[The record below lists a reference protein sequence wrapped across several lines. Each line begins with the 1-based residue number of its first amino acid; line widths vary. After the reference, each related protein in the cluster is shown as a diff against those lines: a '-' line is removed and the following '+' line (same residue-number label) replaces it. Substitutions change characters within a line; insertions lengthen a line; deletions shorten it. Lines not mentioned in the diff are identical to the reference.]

1 MANRP
6 EDSEYLESDPGAR
19 RLPVRVALALVMLWA
34 WAGSFPVRA
43 DVLPR
48 ASYETRNRLS
58 AARRAVE
65 QEQYT
70 AAVGLLSAVLGS
82 EEADLF
88 TAAPGRGGVERPV
101 RAEAAALLAS
111 LPPEAVDHYE
121 TWAESRARQPLGEA
135 VLERDRRALAQIAE
149 QFPAATVG
157 GEAALLLGCDA
168 LDRGRPWE
176 ALAWLGRL
184 QRVPAVAK
192 RFEPQRTLATAAA
205 WVALGR
211 SDRAADALKDL
222 AAAGSNVRFRIG
234 DEEFSCGDDPAR
246 VLAWLTGEGDSPI
259 FAARKLGQSPAA
271 RKLGQSP
278 AARKL
283 GQSPAARKLG
293 QSPCWPVFRGDA
305 ARNASTSWQGP
316 VGTLQWR
323 AETMEGTGLGEAF
336 RTMESRARPSQ
347 GTLLPSA
354 HPLVVGGLVLARTSD
369 SLVALDLQ
377 GGRRVWEPASSNDPE
392 PQQPQN
398 PHFRHV
404 LGSNREARVWQRSYL
419 DAPYGQLASD
429 GRRVFFI
436 DGLDSAWPNRM
447 GMVVAMGGLG
457 GGAPEP
463 PKPHNR
469 LVALMFE
476 HEGKMV
482 WSVGGATGEDEPKL
496 AGAFFLGPPL
506 PYDETLYV
514 LAEIDG
520 EITLCALEAATGR
533 WLWSRVVAV
542 PQQNVLDDPERRLAG
557 ATPSMADGVLVCPT
571 SAGAVVAV
579 EPATRSL
586 LWGYEYPPAESGD
599 RTRRIQRLGVAALRA
614 GVAVGPQGSC
624 DASATLAA
632 GHVVLAPVESDE
644 LLCLELESGELVWKR
659 RLEDLLYVGCI
670 HDATVLAVGAEGLSS
685 WNLSSGKPAWQELS
699 VALPDGARP
708 SGRGVLR
715 GRFYYLPTSNS
726 EVLEIDLADG
736 RIAARMKTAS
746 PPGNLVAL
754 PGLLISQSVHA
765 VEAFGTSPV
774 RAEEASPLLPDGAA
788 GEANT
793 KTRKG
798 ESTK

>member
-1 MANRP
+1 MP
-6 EDSEYLESDPGAR
+6 TPC
-19 RLPVRVALALVMLWA
+19 RLPVRAALALVLLRA
-34 WAGSFPVRA
+34 WAGSLPVLA
-43 DVLPR
+43 EVLPR

-70 AAVGLLSAVLGS
+70 AAVGLLGAVLGS

-88 TAAPGRGGVERPV
+88 AAAPGRSGVERPV

-111 LPPEAVDHYE
+111 LPPEALDHYE
-121 TWAESRARQPLGEA
+121 TWAESRARQPLSEA
-135 VLERDRRALAQIAE
+135 VLERDRRALARIAE
-149 QFPAATVG
+149 QYPGATAG

-176 ALAWLGRL
+176 ALAWLRRVEG
-184 QRVPAVAK
+184 VPAAVR
-192 RFEPQRTLATAAA
+192 RFEPQRTLAVAAA

-211 SDRAADALKDL
+211 SDRAAGVLENL
-222 AAAGSNVRFRIG
+222 AAAGSHVRFRIG
-234 DEEFSCGDDPAR
+234 DEEFSCGDDPER

-259 FAARKLGQSPAA
+259 FAARKLGQPPRDS
-271 RKLGQSP
+271 
-278 AARKL
+278 
-283 GQSPAARKLG
+283 
-293 QSPCWPVFRGDA
+293 CWTVFRGDA
-305 ARNASTSWQGP
+305 ARNAATAWQGS
-316 VGTLQWR
+316 VGPLLWSVK
-323 AETMEGTGLGEAF
+323 ALEGTGLAEAF
-336 RTMESRARPSQ
+336 RSMESRARPSQ
-347 GTLLPSA
+347 GTLLLSA
-354 HPLVVGGLVLARTSD
+354 HPLVVGGLVLARLPER
-369 SLVALDLQ
+369 LVAIELESGKQ
-377 GGRRVWEPASSNDPE
+377 IWEFPWGGDQEPAQS
-392 PQQPQN
+392 QH

-404 LGSNREARVWQRSYL
+404 LGSNREARVWQRSFL
-419 DAPYGQLASD
+419 DAPYGQLAGD

-447 GMVVAMGGLG
+447 PVMIAVRGLRGGV
-457 GGAPEP
+457 PEP

-469 LVALMFE
+469 LVALFLK
-476 HEGKMV
+476 HEGKMA

-506 PYDETLYV
+506 PHDGTLYA

-542 PQQNVLDDPERRLAG
+542 PEQNVLDDPERRLAG

-614 GVAVGPQGSC
+614 GVAVGPRGSC

-644 LLCLELESGELVWKR
+644 LLCLKLDSGELVWKR
-659 RLEDLLYVGCI
+659 QLEDLLYVGCI
-670 HDATVLAVGAEGLSS
+670 YERDCVARGALGASGSLSAAAESPEPRADKPPMAPRSQTATVLAVGAEGLSA
-685 WNLSSGKPAWQELS
+685 WNLSSGKPAWPELS

-708 SGRGVLR
+708 GGRGVLR
-715 GRFYYLPTSNS
+715 GRFYYLPTTAS

-736 RIAARMKTAS
+736 RIVERMKTAS

-765 VEAFGTSPV
+765 VEAFGVPPAV
-774 RAEEASPLLPDGAA
+774 AP
-788 GEANT
+788 
-793 KTRKG
+793 
-798 ESTK
+798 

>member
-1 MANRP
+1 MPTSCRSSGRA
-6 EDSEYLESDPGAR
+6 
-19 RLPVRVALALVMLWA
+19 ALAVLLLGA
-34 WAGSFPVRA
+34 WAGWLPVLA
-43 DVLPR
+43 EVLPR

-65 QEQYT
+65 QARYT
-70 AAVGLLSAVLGS
+70 DAVRLIDALLGS

-88 TAAPGRGGVERPV
+88 ATAPGRSGVERPV
-101 RAEAAALLAS
+101 RAAAAALLAS
-111 LPPEAVDHYE
+111 LPPEALDHYE
-121 TWAESRARQPLGEA
+121 TWAESRARQPLSEA
-135 VLERDRRALAQIAE
+135 VLRRDRRALARIAE
-149 QFPAATVG
+149 RYPGATVG

-184 QRVPAVAK
+184 QSVPAVAG
-192 RFEPQRTLATAAA
+192 RFEPQRTLATAVA

-211 SDRAADALKDL
+211 SDRAADVLEDL
-222 AAAGSNVRFRIG
+222 AAAGSHVRFRIG

-246 VLAWLTGEGDSPI
+246 VLAWLTGEGGTEGDSPI
-259 FAARKLGQSPAA
+259 FAARKLGEGEGDSPIFAA
-271 RKLGQSP
+271 RKLGEGEGDSP
-278 AARKL
+278 IF
-283 GQSPAARKLG
+283 AARKLG

-305 ARNASTSWQGP
+305 ARNAATTWQGP
-316 VGTLQWR
+316 VGPLLWR
-323 AETMEGTGLGEAF
+323 VEALEGTGLAEAF
-336 RTMESRARPSQ
+336 RSMESRARPSQ

-354 HPLVVGGLVLARTSD
+354 HSLVVGGLVLARIPER
-369 SLVALDLQ
+369 LVAIDVQSGKQLWEYPW
-377 GGRRVWEPASSNDPE
+377 GGDP
-392 PQQPQN
+392 QSVQSQH

-404 LGSNREARVWQRSYL
+404 LGSNREAQVWQRSFL

-429 GRRVFFI
+429 GRRVFFVG
-436 DGLDSAWPNRM
+436 GLDSAWPNRM
-447 GMVVAMGGLG
+447 PMVVAMGGLG

-469 LVALMFE
+469 LVALMLE
-476 HEGKMV
+476 HEGKMA

-506 PYDETLYV
+506 PQDGTLYV

-542 PQQNVLDDPERRLAG
+542 PQQTVLDDPERRLAG

-586 LWGYEYPPAESGD
+586 LWGYEYPPAEGGD

-614 GVAVGPQGSC
+614 GVAVGPRGSC

-632 GHVVLAPVESDE
+632 GRVVLSPVESND
-644 LLCLELESGELVWKR
+644 LLCLDLSSGELVWKR

-670 HDATVLAVGAEGLSS
+670 HDAAVLAVGAEGLSA
-685 WNLSSGKPAWQELS
+685 WNLSSGKPAWAELS
-699 VALPDGARP
+699 VALPDDARP
-708 SGRGVLR
+708 AGRGVLR
-715 GRFYYLPTSNS
+715 GRFYYLPTTTS

-736 RIAARMKTAS
+736 RVVERIKTAS

-765 VEAFGTSPV
+765 VEAFGIS
-774 RAEEASPLLPDGAA
+774 RAP
-788 GEANT
+788 
-793 KTRKG
+793 
-798 ESTK
+798 